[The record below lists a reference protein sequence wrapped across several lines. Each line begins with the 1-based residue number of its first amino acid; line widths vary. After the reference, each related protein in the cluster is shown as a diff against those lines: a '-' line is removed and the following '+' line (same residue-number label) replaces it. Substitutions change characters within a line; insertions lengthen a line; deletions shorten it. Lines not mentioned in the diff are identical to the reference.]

1 MNGRDPGDWME
12 LAARARRDDPL
23 LSPCIGVCVM
33 DPPSGYCSGCL
44 RSLAEIA
51 AWSGASEDT
60 RRAIKAS
67 LAARRVLVAHPG
79 TAANG
84 TA

>member
-1 MNGRDPGDWME
+1 MTRREPGDWVDI
-12 LAARARRDDPL
+12 AARARLEDPV
-23 LSPCIGVCVM
+23 LSPCIGVCAM
-33 DPPSGYCSGCL
+33 DAASSYCSGCL

-60 RRAIKAS
+60 RRTIKAA
-67 LAARRVLVAHPG
+67 LPARRVLVREG
-79 TAANG
+79 SAANG

>member
-1 MNGRDPGDWME
+1 MTQHNPGEWIEM
-12 LAARARRDDPL
+12 AARARREDPV

-33 DPPSGYCSGCL
+33 DAASDYCSGCL

-60 RRAIKAS
+60 RRAIKAA
-67 LAARRVLVAHPG
+67 LPARRVLVQPG
-79 TAANG
+79 SAGNNRA
-84 TA
+84 

>member
-1 MNGRDPGDWME
+1 MTRRDPADWIDM
-12 LAARARRDDPL
+12 AARARLEDPV

-33 DPPSGYCSGCL
+33 DSGSGYCSGCL

-60 RRAIKAS
+60 RRAIKAA
-67 LAARRVLVAHPG
+67 LPARRGLLQAG

>member
-1 MNGRDPGDWME
+1 MTQSDPGGWME
-12 LAARARRDDPL
+12 IAARARREDPV

-33 DPPSGYCSGCL
+33 DAASDYCSGCL

-60 RRAIKAS
+60 RRAIKAA
-67 LAARRVLVAHPG
+67 LPARRVLVQPKGAG
-79 TAANG
+79 NNRA
-84 TA
+84 